1 MSKPFDSNSAT
12 EALSDLASKFYSVH
26 NETGSDAHSIG
37 LRAIPKEGVLVTS
50 AYRSSGDGIQRW
62 TYQSTELSDEIFN
75 LWNAMN
81 REWYCIFL
89 VLITDTQE
97 FVAEFLDPSEAEEDM
112 FFPGDVEGE
121 ISQFLKIKNRNFT
134 D

>member
-1 MSKPFDSNSAT
+1 MSESFDRNSAD
-12 EALSDLASKFYSVH
+12 EALSALASDFYSVH
-26 NETGSDAHSIG
+26 NKTGSDAHTIG
-37 LRAIPKEGVLVTS
+37 LRAIPEEGMLITS

-75 LWNAMN
+75 LWNLMN
-81 REWYCIFL
+81 REWYCLFL
-89 VLITDTQE
+89 IVITDTRE
-97 FVAEFLDPSEAEEDM
+97 FVAEFLDPSEAEEGM